1 MENEELKQL
10 AIEILNAQAKKDSK
24 LRTAWTGNAESI
36 KSAEIK
42 NIRLLRL
49 EVDCRKREY
58 RREKTPAS
66 EPWSPKSEPWS
77 IDKWEYFP
85 NWMQISDQDESNWEK
100 ADEFWEECDD
110 CDGSGSVKC
119 ARCSGRGKDLCPEC
133 FDDRLELD

>member
-1 MENEELKQL
+1 MENEELKQQ
-10 AIEILNAQAKKDSK
+10 AIEILNAQAKKNSN
-24 LRTAWTGNAESI
+24 LRIAWTGDAESI

-42 NIRLLRL
+42 NIRLFRL

-85 NWMQISDQDESNWEK
+85 NWMRISGWDESDWEK
-100 ADEFWEECDD
+100 ADEFWEKCSD
-110 CDGSGSVKC
+110 CDG
-119 ARCSGRGKDLCPEC
+119 RGKMDCSTCGGGGKRTCPRC
-133 FDDRLELD
+133 GGDGKIW